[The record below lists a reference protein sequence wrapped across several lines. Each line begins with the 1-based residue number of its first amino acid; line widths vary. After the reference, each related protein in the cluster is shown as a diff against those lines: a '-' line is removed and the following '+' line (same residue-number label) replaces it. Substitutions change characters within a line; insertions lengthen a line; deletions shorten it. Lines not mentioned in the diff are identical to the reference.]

1 MIRQVLYIIL
11 FLCSC
16 VNFAQENSA
25 SLAEGNKNFK
35 NKEYE
40 NAEAEYRIAAAKNS
54 KKGVASYNLG
64 TSIYKQNQTLESRKY
79 FNNALLN
86 AKTKDEKFRA
96 HHNLGNINFKAKDY
110 GAAIDNYKNALRNN
124 PNDNQ
129 TRYNLA
135 LAQKMFKEKPPQ
147 TNDGKGENKDKA
159 PQQKENQNKDK
170 DKNEKD
176 RDKQKDKEQ
185 DKDNNDKSKQD
196 QNPEQ
201 KGKNNNQN
209 PQSTKKSDLDNM
221 LDAVNNE
228 EQKVQEK
235 VNGKKVKIPVKTDK
249 DW

>member
-1 MIRQVLYIIL
+1 MIRQILYIIL
-11 FLCSC
+11 FLCSGI
-16 VNFAQENSA
+16 NFAQNKDK
-25 SLAEGNKNFK
+25 SLAEGNKDFK
-35 NKEYE
+35 EKDYV

-54 KKGVASYNLG
+54 KKAETSYNLG
-64 TSIYKQNQTLESRKY
+64 TSIYKQDQTLESKKY

-110 GAAIDNYKNALRNN
+110 GAAIESYKNALRNN

-135 LAQKMFKEKPPQ
+135 LAKKMFKEKPPQ
-147 TNDGKGENKDKA
+147 TNDGKGNNQDKQPKPKENQDKNKDKN
-159 PQQKENQNKDK
+159 QQDK
-170 DKNEKD
+170 
-176 RDKQKDKEQ
+176 DKQKDKEQ
-185 DKDNNDKSKQD
+185 DKNNNDKSKQD
-196 QNPEQ
+196 QNPEKQ
-201 KGKNNNQN
+201 GKNNNQN

-221 LDAVNNE
+221 LNAVNNE